1 MTLVRNSVLA
11 YRIRNSVLS
20 FSDIC
25 QILRH
30 IDNQKSTERRSRP
43 RLLAQTPGGTRA
55 PAPRS
60 HARRGTSRRT
70 NINYPRRH
78 VWQEPGRAGPSERGS
93 SGVLRRTLCA
103 GGRGTDDGPGAG
115 PPAPRRTSPPFS
127 RVSHTDASYASWLL
141 SPPVRSSPH
150 ALSVSH
156 VSPPRHEDAARS
168 CRLNS

>member
-20 FSDIC
+20 LSDIC

-43 RLLAQTPGGTRA
+43 RLLAQTPGTRA
-55 PAPRS
+55 RTPLSRPPGYVETYKYKLSAPPCVAGARTRGS
-60 HARRGTSRRT
+60 LRAGFKRGVTSDAVCWGPRHRRRARRRAASATAD
-70 NINYPRRH
+70 
-78 VWQEPGRAGPSERGS
+78 EPA
-93 SGVLRRTLCA
+93 TY
-103 GGRGTDDGPGAG
+103 
-115 PPAPRRTSPPFS
+115 S

-141 SPPVRSSPH
+141 SPPVRILCAP
-150 ALSVSH
+150 LSVPH

-168 CRLNS
+168 